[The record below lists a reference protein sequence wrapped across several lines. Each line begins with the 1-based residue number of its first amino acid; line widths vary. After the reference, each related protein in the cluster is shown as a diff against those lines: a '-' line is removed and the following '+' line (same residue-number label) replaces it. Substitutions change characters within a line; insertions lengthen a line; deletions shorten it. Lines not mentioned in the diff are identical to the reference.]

1 MIFSKSNLHFFMAFS
16 LFAYPWKK
24 LFLTLLVVR
33 MACQSVRLWW
43 LKMHGEKMAP
53 KIPVPKSMMDI
64 CDLCPIVC
72 ARTISPSQKW
82 WQGVLE
88 MKVPCSQWEGL
99 PCTLEG
105 SSFCLLG
112 EDARGKGILFPSNSQ
127 CVPMGFSKSSSIFQ
141 VVPQDVPNSTS
152 LLSLMVCRKFNS
164 HAYRLKRWAIREH
177 ICFYFE
183 TWGPKNHFNWGVPNV
198 QILLDD
204 GLINMAPSKKKK
216 REKEKKEK
224 VVSAP
229 MIIQI
234 TLCPTDNKGCRQ

>member
-1 MIFSKSNLHFFMAFS
+1 
-16 LFAYPWKK
+16 
-24 LFLTLLVVR
+24 
-33 MACQSVRLWW
+33 
-43 LKMHGEKMAP
+43 
-53 KIPVPKSMMDI
+53 
-64 CDLCPIVC
+64 
-72 ARTISPSQKW
+72 
-82 WQGVLE
+82 
-88 MKVPCSQWEGL
+88 
-99 PCTLEG
+99 
-105 SSFCLLG
+105 LG

-152 LLSLMVCRKFNS
+152 VLSLMVCRKFNS